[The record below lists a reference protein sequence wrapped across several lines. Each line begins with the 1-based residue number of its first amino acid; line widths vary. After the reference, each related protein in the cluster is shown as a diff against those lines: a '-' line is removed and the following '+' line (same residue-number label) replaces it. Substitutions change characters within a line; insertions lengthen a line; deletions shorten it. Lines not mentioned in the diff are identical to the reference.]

1 MQRFKNI
8 LLVLDQNKET
18 LRRAVAL
25 AKNNRTRLTVVD
37 VIEELRR
44 DTRMLVT
51 VIPPQELQRLVVKER
66 QEQLKK

>member
-8 LLVLDQNKET
+8 LLVFDQNKET

-25 AKNNRTRLTVVD
+25 AKNNRARLTVVD
-37 VIEELRR
+37 VIEELPR

-51 VIPPQELQRLVVKER
+51 VMPPQDLQKLV
-66 QEQLKK
+66 LKDR